1 MHIISQSFSSSSLHH
16 CILKLF
22 SKTISSSSSSKLPH
36 YKTKS
41 QFKWRTNHVFVQTN
55 PLLSLLETKCKYMNQ
70 LKQIHSQMILT
81 GIFSNGFASSR
92 LIAFCALS
100 EKGNLDY
107 CKKILYNMENPNTF
121 SWNMAIRGCC
131 ESETPIDAFFLYK
144 QMLMTVENEFSCLKP
159 DNHTFPLLFKICSR
173 LGLYYMGQEILVHV
187 LRIGYDGDV
196 FVHNAVIHFLVSCG
210 FLEDAYKVFDDS
222 FVRDLV
228 SWNSMINGYVRSG
241 RSREALMV
249 FEKMKMESVEPDE
262 VTIIGMVGACAQL
275 EDLELGRKLHRYFRD
290 KCLYFSVPLCNALMD
305 MYMKNGSLNEAKA
318 LFDRMDERTVVSW
331 TIMISGFAKFGCLD
345 EARRL
350 FNEMPERDIVQWN
363 ALIGGYVQAKR
374 NKEALVLF
382 QEMQTMNIKPDE
394 VTMVSCL
401 SACAQLGAL
410 DIGIWLHH
418 YIKRHKLCLTVSLGT
433 ALVDMYAKCGHI
445 EKTLQVFHE
454 IPIRNSLT
462 WTAAIGALAYHG
474 NGHDALSYFLKM
486 VDSGLRPDDVTF
498 LGVLSACRHGGLV
511 EEGRKFFAQMT
522 TKFNIPPKSKHYSCM
537 VDLLGRAGLL
547 EEAYELVQGVSNEA
561 DASVWGALCFAC
573 RVHRNIEMGEKAALK
588 LLELDPGDSGTY
600 VLLANMYVE
609 ANMQQKAR
617 DVRKM
622 MGERGLQKTPG
633 CSSVEVNGNIFEF
646 FVTDKTHPQSD
657 QIYECLIQLTG
668 LIEIVECFPYI
679 RYDLLFDSD
688 VYSAIQ
694 ENSLLALG
702 EG

>member
-1 MHIISQSFSSSSLHH
+1 MMHIISQSFNSSSLHH
-16 CILKLF
+16 CTLKLF
-22 SKTISSSSSSKLPH
+22 SKTISSSSKLPH

-41 QFKWRTNHVFVQTN
+41 PFKWRTNHVFVQTN

-196 FVHNAVIHFLVSCG
+196 FVHNALIHFLVSCG

-222 FVRDLV
+222 SVRDLV

-290 KCLYFSVPLCNALMD
+290 KCLYFSVPLCNAFMD

-318 LFDRMDERTVVSW
+318 LFDSMDERTVVSW
-331 TIMISGFAKFGCLD
+331 TVMISGFAKFGCLD

-350 FNEMPERDIVQWN
+350 FNEMQEKNIVQWN
-363 ALIGGYVQAKR
+363 ALIGGYVQAKHG
-374 NKEALVLF
+374 KEALVLF

-410 DIGIWLHH
+410 DIGIWIHH
-418 YIKRHKLCLTVSLGT
+418 YIKKHKLCSTVSLGT
-433 ALVDMYAKCGHI
+433 ALVDMYAKCGNI
-445 EKTLQVFHE
+445 EKMLQVFHAM
-454 IPIRNSLT
+454 PIRNSLT
-462 WTAAIGALAYHG
+462 WTAAIGALAHHG

-498 LGVLSACRHGGLV
+498 LGVLSACCHGGLV
-511 EEGRKFFAQMT
+511 EEGRKFFTQMT
-522 TKFNIPPKSKHYSCM
+522 TKFNILPKSKHYACM

-547 EEAYELVQGVSNEA
+547 EEAYELVRGVPNEA
-561 DASVWGALCFAC
+561 DASVWGALFFAC

-609 ANMQQKAR
+609 ANMQHKAR

-668 LIEIVECFPYI
+668 HIEIAEYLPYI
-679 RYDLLFDSD
+679 RYDLLFNSD
-688 VYSAIQ
+688 VYSAM
-694 ENSLLALG
+694 
-702 EG
+702 